1 MRTRTLLQ
9 RDLARRAAGLLPLL
23 LGVTLISFSLT
34 VHFGPD
40 QTWQF
45 LGKNPTAAEI
55 EQVRREL
62 GYDRPFV
69 VRYLDYLGDLA
80 TFDLGHSQASGEPV
94 ADLLARSVPVS
105 IMLLAPGFVLGLAI
119 ALGLGLWSAWRSRS
133 ALDHGIA
140 LLSAGGMSLSLVI
153 TIIALQL
160 VFGVWLG
167 WFPARGWSVSGPLD
181 YLQQVAIP
189 SLALILAQAGY
200 NIRFFRAV
208 FSEALAAGPV
218 RTALAYG
225 TPPRR
230 ILTGYVLRAAAL
242 PILTRIVFSAPLML
256 ISGSL
261 IIESHFGVP
270 GVGKVAYDAIM
281 TGDQPVLMA
290 VVSLS
295 AVLVALALTVAD
307 TLGRAAD
314 PRLRLS

>member
-1 MRTRTLLQ
+1 MSPRTHLQ

-23 LGVTLISFSLT
+23 FGVTLISFSLT

-40 QTWQF
+40 QTWQL
-45 LGKNPTAAEI
+45 LGKNPTEAEI

-69 VRYLDYLGDLA
+69 VRYLDYLGDLV

-105 IMLLAPGFVLGLAI
+105 VMLLAPGFLLGLAI
-119 ALGLGLWSAWRSRS
+119 ALGLGLWSAWRSKS
-133 ALDHGIA
+133 AVDHGIA

-181 YLQQVAIP
+181 YLQHVAIP
-189 SLALILAQAGY
+189 SMALILAQAGY
-200 NIRFFRAV
+200 SVRFFRAV
-208 FSEALAAGPV
+208 FSEALGAGPV

-225 TPPRR
+225 APPRR
-230 ILTGYVLRAAAL
+230 ILTGYVLRAAAQ
-242 PILTRIVFSAPLML
+242 PILTRVVFSAPLML

-295 AVLVALALTVAD
+295 AVFVALALTVAD
-307 TLGRAAD
+307 ALGRAAE
-314 PRLRLS
+314 PRLRQP